1 MLEVQSRDK
10 RGFFILPQASEGAGY
25 YVYGNLHHM
34 PSSGHLAQYAYPSML
49 SLIFYIAREWQAID
63 DGKFDIGNI
72 SIAGGLGYDKHVS
85 HRKGIEMDLRPMR
98 KDKLEGQSARV
109 SRFDDVHDR
118 NATIKLIRLFLQHPM
133 ATTVFF
139 NDGEVQK
146 MIAGGPVRS
155 LKGHDDHLQL
165 EIREH

>member
-34 PSSGHLAQYAYPSML
+34 PSSCHLAPYAYPSML

-98 KDKLEGQSARV
+98 KDKLEG
-109 SRFDDVHDR
+109 
-118 NATIKLIRLFLQHPM
+118 
-133 ATTVFF
+133 
-139 NDGEVQK
+139 
-146 MIAGGPVRS
+146 
-155 LKGHDDHLQL
+155 
-165 EIREH
+165 